1 MSTKKHSK
9 FMRMISIISAL
20 SLSLCLLAACT
31 TETKPSTSD
40 NPAPDSSS
48 SNQVETKV
56 VQHQKGE
63 TKIPVNPQ
71 RLVDISGSA
80 EELMILGIPFIASAN
95 TSMYDGTT
103 VPGHLRE
110 YFDENGVEVV
120 GNYSG
125 MTDINV
131 ERIVEL
137 KPDLILMN
145 MYSEKIYD
153 QLNQIAPTIMMND
166 DYNYVQWR
174 SRFQD
179 LGDWFNKRDT
189 VDEWLAEY
197 DATAA
202 ELSAQIQEV
211 VGDETF
217 AVLER
222 NTVAFGSYYIYGV
235 TAGPGEIIFSDLK
248 LNHTEITPEDTWANV
263 VDLESLATVDADHI
277 IFTSDDG
284 TLGEL
289 EDNPVWQ
296 NLKAVKNGNVYLGNN
311 ETQYN
316 LSYTPE
322 GKLMYMQLLT
332 DAILNHTNIQDAN

>member
-1 MSTKKHSK
+1 
-9 FMRMISIISAL
+9 
-20 SLSLCLLAACT
+20 
-31 TETKPSTSD
+31 
-40 NPAPDSSS
+40 
-48 SNQVETKV
+48 
-56 VQHQKGE
+56 
-63 TKIPVNPQ
+63 
-71 RLVDISGSA
+71 
-80 EELMILGIPFIASAN
+80 
-95 TSMYDGTT
+95 
-103 VPGHLRE
+103 
-110 YFDENGVEVV
+110 
-120 GNYSG
+120 
-125 MTDINV
+125 
-131 ERIVEL
+131 
-137 KPDLILMN
+137 
-145 MYSEKIYD
+145 
-153 QLNQIAPTIMMND
+153 MMND

-296 NLKAVKNGNVYLGNN
+296 NLKAVKNGNVYLGSN

-322 GKLMYMQLLT
+322 GKLMYMQLLA